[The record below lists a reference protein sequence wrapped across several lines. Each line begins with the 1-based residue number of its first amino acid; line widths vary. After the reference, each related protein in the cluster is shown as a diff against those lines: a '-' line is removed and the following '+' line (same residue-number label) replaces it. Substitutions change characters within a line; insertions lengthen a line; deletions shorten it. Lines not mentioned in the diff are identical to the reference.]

1 MRVVINLT
9 VFMMLLS
16 VISGFA
22 PRTQYAEVRRRAPHL
37 MKASSSSDDV
47 PKKKIV
53 PKIGD
58 ILRRNAFSI
67 TQRDAVQGKKLT
79 YPGKM
84 EGLKKSRGRLSFGAL
99 IVGLS
104 LGRPAFASTQ
114 ILARTRWIP
123 KCMSLLLAYLAVSMR
138 NAGPN
143 PGRQGKIGI
152 KCPWPFVM
160 FHDPMV
166 GLRDWPT
173 WALLSVL
180 LWAYN

>member
-1 MRVVINLT
+1 MRVINLT

-47 PKKKIV
+47 PKK
-53 PKIGD
+53 
-58 ILRRNAFSI
+58 L
-67 TQRDAVQGKKLT
+67 
-79 YPGKM
+79 
-84 EGLKKSRGRLSFGAL
+84 EGLKISRGRLSFGAL

-123 KCMSLLLAYLAVSMR
+123 KCMSLLLGFLAVSMR